1 MSNRVTDFVL
11 LWVDGSDPAWR
22 EEFVRCR
29 REAEGATTDALE
41 IRYRDWELLRDWF
54 RGVERFAPWVR
65 TIHFITWGH
74 LPAWLEREHPKLR
87 IVRHTDY
94 IPADELPTFNSNVI
108 ELNLHRLE
116 GLAEQFVLFNDD
128 MFLTRPCTEH
138 DFFRNGLPCDM
149 ARLSIVRPS
158 CIAQTVLNNLELIN
172 RTHRRNEIFR
182 HLSKWLSLR
191 YGLGNIAKTLTL
203 LPWSF
208 YPGFFD
214 PHMPQPYLRSSFVQ
228 ARERWG
234 EELAAVGRNR
244 FRAANDLSHWLI
256 RYDALCRGAFVPR
269 GFGDTLLSDL
279 DDDALEAVCRT
290 VAAGACRMVCLNDSE
305 AIADFDR
312 SRRQLQ
318 QAFQQLLPEKSAF
331 EA

>member
-1 MSNRVTDFVL
+1 MSNKPIDFVL

-29 REAEGATTDALE
+29 REAGGVTDASE
-41 IRYRDWELLRDWF
+41 IRYRDWALLRYWF
-54 RGVERFAPWVR
+54 RSVERFAPWVR
-65 TIHFITWGH
+65 TIHFVTWGH

-94 IPADELPTFNSNVI
+94 IPAEWLPTFNSNVI

-128 MFLTRPCTEH
+128 MFLTRDCRPE
-138 DFFRNGLPCDM
+138 DFFRRGLPCDM

-172 RTHRRNEIFR
+172 RIHRRNEIFR
-182 HLSKWLSLR
+182 HLPKWLSLR
-191 YGLGNIAKTLTL
+191 YGVGHIGKTLTL

-214 PHMPQPYLRSSFVQ
+214 PHMPQPHLRSSFVR
-228 ARERWG
+228 AWELWG
-234 EELAAVGRNR
+234 TELAAVGRNR

-279 DDDALEAVCRT
+279 DDASLEPICRA

-305 AIADFDR
+305 AIADFER
-312 SRRQLQ
+312 SSRQLQ
-318 QAFQQLLPEKSAF
+318 EAFERLLPEKSTF